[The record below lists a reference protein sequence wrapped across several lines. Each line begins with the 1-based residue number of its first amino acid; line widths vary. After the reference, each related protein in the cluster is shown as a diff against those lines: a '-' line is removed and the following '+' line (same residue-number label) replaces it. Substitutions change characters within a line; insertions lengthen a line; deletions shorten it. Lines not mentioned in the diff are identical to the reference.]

1 MPKFSSRNVPQS
13 PSGVT
18 FHGELSLPAFG
29 LRIPGEGS
37 CEQEVR
43 RRCALEALRR
53 LQSPDFGFLGEEAKS
68 IILPVERQLAAQKK
82 GADPIPDFQNCV
94 WRLIGPNYKGGAN
107 EEDSKPGRNYR
118 GVCSMPALGIVET
131 AFASSLKEAEQL
143 SAQKALQSLKDP
155 KHRLPCDLAKEAPSP
170 SAARLAPNDN
180 DNARAA
186 AASDAPSCAASVPAS
201 SPNPVSHGPS
211 TKAAP
216 QTAPCAGR
224 PLNPRDALQAFTSR
238 VGLRAPKY
246 GSAPKSSADPGA
258 PALACCLLGYVKLFA
273 VARGKT
279 EDEAKNRCAETLL
292 SALEKLESRIA
303 PESLSDRVAKIADEL
318 NPSGL
323 ERLFCWGSKILLD
336 MALLLSD
343 DEMNRV
349 DSAPFSFVFD
359 ENKPLGKQRGN
370 GSLALAA
377 FNPQTMLQGRTL
389 KLSGSAAAKAQGNA
403 SEECFLAGCYNPKF
417 AVAGFACGKDAT
429 EAKER
434 CAQRLLL
441 ELSKSGSSPAS
452 GNGQARTAGGEATRD
467 DVGRCDASSPAPNS
481 SFPSSRQSAG
491 EAAQSKGSAKA
502 TDPANPRQNPVSAGT
517 PGLARKSV
525 ESVPAPA
532 LGKIKAPSAGSGP
545 SVSLLPSDRLE
556 MIERVIGYCFK
567 KKDILRQAL
576 TPRGKG
582 PKNYEKMEFC
592 GDAILGYGVT
602 ELLRSAYPQ
611 RNEGQWHEAR
621 CFLVCNDSLA
631 DLAAL
636 LGFDRAL
643 GTRDRGMLADCV
655 ESVIDAVQQDSGSR
669 DEAFVL
675 IERLFGGMIK
685 RLPEEVFIRQPK
697 PSLKEL
703 VDSWGGSLPRGGCG
717 ASSSLGNAL
726 NQPLSSPLPKPL
738 PPSGLPEKKWLVGE
752 KILADNPKSRLHAL
766 LRANGFP
773 LPEYSCEP
781 NGGVSSKQSF
791 FVSCS
796 IPALG
801 LKEFGEGPNEK
812 IAGICA
818 AEKVWAR
825 VSNNLSFPLPKP
837 LPPSGLPKKKWLV
850 GEKILAD
857 NPKSRL
863 HALLRANGFPLPEY
877 SCEPNGGVSS
887 KQSFFVSCS
896 IPALGLKEFGKGPN
910 EKIAGICAAEKVW
923 ARVSNKRIQRVLER
937 KKAGAPAGAPRANCS
952 AAKPETQLSGSRQN
966 EVKTPVSPA
975 SLGKRMGN
983 GSEVLVAQKG
993 DAQDGKEETSMVSPQ
1008 TEPHAS
1014 KTPPC
1019 GLTKSVWDNPTS
1031 RLHALLRANGVNL
1044 PEYRRESVLGVPP
1057 NQWVVVICSIPAW
1070 DMKTFG
1076 VGSNETL
1083 AGIAAA
1089 EEALARI
1096 PESSGRLLLE

>member
-1 MPKFSSRNVPQS
+1 MTDPKTQLHALIWSRFMPKFSSRNVPQS
-13 PSGVT
+13 PSGGT

-29 LRIPGEGS
+29 LRIPGAGS
-37 CEQEVR
+37 CGQEVWR
-43 RRCALEALRR
+43 SCALEALRR

-68 IILPVERQLAAQKK
+68 IIQPVERQLAAQKK
-82 GADPIPDFQNCV
+82 GDAPTPDFQNCV

-118 GVCSMPALGIVET
+118 GVCSMPALGVVET
-131 AFASSLKEAEQL
+131 AFASSLKEAQQL

-170 SAARLAPNDN
+170 SAARLAPNDK

-186 AASDAPSCAASVPAS
+186 AAPAAPDASSRAASVPAS

-211 TKAAP
+211 TKAEP

-246 GSAPKSSADPGA
+246 SSTPKTSADPGA

-273 VARGKT
+273 VACGKT

-303 PESLSDRVAKIADEL
+303 PESLSDWLAKIADEL

-323 ERLFCWGSKILLD
+323 ERLFFANSTVLLG
-336 MALLLSD
+336 MARLLNH

-349 DSAPFSFVFD
+349 DSAPFSVVFD
-359 ENKPLGKQRGN
+359 ENKQMGEKKGN
-370 GSLALAA
+370 GISALAPCQ
-377 FNPQTMLQGRTL
+377 PQTIFQEKTL
-389 KLSGSAAAKAQGNA
+389 KLSGMLAAKAQGNA

-467 DVGRCDASSPAPNS
+467 DVGRCGASSPAPNS

-502 TDPANPRQNPVSAGT
+502 TDPANPRQNPVSAGA

-545 SVSLLPSDRLE
+545 SVSLLSSDRLE
-556 MIERVIGYCFK
+556 MIERAIGYCFK

-576 TPRGKG
+576 TPRCKG
-582 PKNYEKMEFC
+582 PKNYEKMEYC

-611 RNEGQWHEAR
+611 CNERQWHEAR
-621 CFLVCNDSLA
+621 SFLVCNDSLA

-636 LGFDRAL
+636 LGFERAL
-643 GTRDRGMLADCV
+643 GRRDRGMLADCV
-655 ESVIDAVQQDSGSR
+655 ESVIDAVQLDSRSR

-685 RLPEEVFIRQPK
+685 RLPKAVFIRQPK

-703 VDSWGGSLPRGGCG
+703 VDSWGGSLPRGGRV

-726 NQPLSSPLPKPL
+726 NRPLSSPLPKPL
-738 PPSGLPEKKWLVGE
+738 PPSGLPKKKWLVGE
-752 KILADNPKSRLHAL
+752 IILADNPKSRLHAL

-781 NGGVSSKQSF
+781 NEGVSSKQSL

-825 VSNNLSFPLPKP
+825 VSN
-837 LPPSGLPKKKWLV
+837 
-850 GEKILAD
+850 
-857 NPKSRL
+857 
-863 HALLRANGFPLPEY
+863 
-877 SCEPNGGVSS
+877 
-887 KQSFFVSCS
+887 
-896 IPALGLKEFGKGPN
+896 
-910 EKIAGICAAEKVW
+910 
-923 ARVSNKRIQRVLER
+923 KRIQRVLER
-937 KKAGAPAGAPRANCS
+937 KKAGAPGANCS

-966 EVKTPVSPA
+966 EVKTPVFPA
-975 SLGKRMGN
+975 SLDKRMGN

-993 DAQDGKEETSMVSPQ
+993 DAQDGKEETSVVSPQ

-1014 KTPPC
+1014 KTP
-1019 GLTKSVWDNPTS
+1019 
-1031 RLHALLRANGVNL
+1031 RLRLDQV
-1044 PEYRRESVLGVPP
+1044 
-1057 NQWVVVICSIPAW
+1057 
-1070 DMKTFG
+1070 G
-1076 VGSNETL
+1076 VG
-1083 AGIAAA
+1083 
-1089 EEALARI
+1089 
-1096 PESSGRLLLE
+1096 

>member
-1 MPKFSSRNVPQS
+1 MTNPKTQLHALIWSRFMPKFSSRNVPQS

-279 EDEAKNRCAETLL
+279 EDEAKNRCAERLL

-481 SFPSSRQSAG
+481 SSLSSRQSAG

-502 TDPANPRQNPVSAGT
+502 TDPAGPRQNPVSAGA
-517 PGLARKSV
+517 PGLARKIV

-532 LGKIKAPSAGSGP
+532 LGKNKAPSAGSGP
-545 SVSLLPSDRLE
+545 SVSLLPSDCLE
-556 MIERVIGYCFK
+556 MIERAIGYCFK

-582 PKNYEKMEFC
+582 PKNYEKMEFR
-592 GDAILGYGVT
+592 GDAILYDGVT
-602 ELLRSAYPQ
+602 DLLYSAYPQ
-611 RNEGQWHEAR
+611 RSKGQWHEAR

-655 ESVIDAVQQDSGSR
+655 ESVIAAVKQDSGSH
-669 DEAFVL
+669 DEAFAL
-675 IERLFGGMIK
+675 IKRLFGGMIK

-801 LKEFGEGPNEK
+801 LKEFGE
-812 IAGICA
+812 
-818 AEKVWAR
+818 
-825 VSNNLSFPLPKP
+825 
-837 LPPSGLPKKKWLV
+837 
-850 GEKILAD
+850 
-857 NPKSRL
+857 
-863 HALLRANGFPLPEY
+863 
-877 SCEPNGGVSS
+877 
-887 KQSFFVSCS
+887 
-896 IPALGLKEFGKGPN
+896 GPN

>member
-1 MPKFSSRNVPQS
+1 MTDPKTQLHALIWSRFMPKFSSQNVPQS
-13 PSGVT
+13 PSVVT

-29 LRIPGEGS
+29 LRIPGSGS
-37 CEQEVR
+37 CVQEVW

-68 IILPVERQLAAQKK
+68 IILPVERKLAEQKK
-82 GADPIPDFQNCV
+82 VSAPTPDFQNCV
-94 WRLIGPNYKGGAN
+94 WKLIGPNYKGGDN
-107 EEDSKPGRNYR
+107 EADPKPGRNYR
-118 GVCSMPALGIVET
+118 GVCSMPALGVVET

-155 KHRLPCDLAKEAPSP
+155 KHRLPCDLAKEASSP
-170 SAARLAPNDN
+170 SAARPAPNDK

-186 AASDAPSCAASVPAS
+186 AASDAPSRAASVPAS
-201 SPNPVSHGPS
+201 SPNPASHDPS

-238 VGLRAPKY
+238 VGLRPPKY
-246 GSAPKSSADPGA
+246 GSTPKSSADPGA

-323 ERLFCWGSKILLD
+323 ERLFCWSSKILLD

-502 TDPANPRQNPVSAGT
+502 TDPAGPRQNPVSAGA

-525 ESVPAPA
+525 ESVPAQA

-556 MIERVIGYCFK
+556 MIERAIGYCFK

-582 PKNYEKMEFC
+582 LKNYERMEFH
-592 GDAILGYGVT
+592 GDAILEHKVT
-602 ELLRSAYPQ
+602 DLLCAGYPQ
-611 RNEGQWHEAR
+611 RSEGQLHEAR

-655 ESVIDAVQQDSGSR
+655 ESLIAAVKRDSGSD
-669 DEAFVL
+669 DEAFDL
-675 IERLFGGMIK
+675 IERLFGGMIE
-685 RLPEEVFIRQPK
+685 RLPKAVFIRQPK

-703 VDSWGGSLPRGGCG
+703 VDSWGGSLPRGGRG
-717 ASSSLGNAL
+717 AASSSLGNVT
-726 NQPLSSPLPKPL
+726 NQPQSAPSPLEQEFQAQPSRSKGMGNDAEPKAAAASPKRKASLQAISWPSMPLGQPDSLKLSGPPGLAGLPNLSGTNKLSEPAATVAKDGDAAPRKASAEPAKQLLALKSESKASASSRGAEIGSAAASSSPEWLKDL
-738 PPSGLPEKKWLVGE
+738 ESFERDFARQPPDRG
-752 KILADNPKSRLHAL
+752 
-766 LRANGFP
+766 
-773 LPEYSCEP
+773 
-781 NGGVSSKQSF
+781 
-791 FVSCS
+791 
-796 IPALG
+796 
-801 LKEFGEGPNEK
+801 
-812 IAGICA
+812 
-818 AEKVWAR
+818 
-825 VSNNLSFPLPKP
+825 
-837 LPPSGLPKKKWLV
+837 
-850 GEKILAD
+850 
-857 NPKSRL
+857 
-863 HALLRANGFPLPEY
+863 
-877 SCEPNGGVSS
+877 
-887 KQSFFVSCS
+887 
-896 IPALGLKEFGKGPN
+896 
-910 EKIAGICAAEKVW
+910 
-923 ARVSNKRIQRVLER
+923 
-937 KKAGAPAGAPRANCS
+937 
-952 AAKPETQLSGSRQN
+952 
-966 EVKTPVSPA
+966 
-975 SLGKRMGN
+975 
-983 GSEVLVAQKG
+983 
-993 DAQDGKEETSMVSPQ
+993 
-1008 TEPHAS
+1008 
-1014 KTPPC
+1014 
-1019 GLTKSVWDNPTS
+1019 
-1031 RLHALLRANGVNL
+1031 
-1044 PEYRRESVLGVPP
+1044 
-1057 NQWVVVICSIPAW
+1057 
-1070 DMKTFG
+1070 
-1076 VGSNETL
+1076 
-1083 AGIAAA
+1083 
-1089 EEALARI
+1089 
-1096 PESSGRLLLE
+1096 

>member
-1 MPKFSSRNVPQS
+1 MTNPKMQLHALIWSRFIPKFSSRNVPQS
-13 PSGVT
+13 PSGET

-68 IILPVERQLAAQKK
+68 IIQPVERQLAAQKK
-82 GADPIPDFQNCV
+82 GDAPTPDFQNCV

-118 GVCSMPALGIVET
+118 AVCSMPALGVVET

-143 SAQKALQSLKDP
+143 SAQKALQSLNDP
-155 KHRLPCDLAKEAPSP
+155 KHRLPCDLAKKAPSP

-180 DNARAA
+180 DNAHAA
-186 AASDAPSCAASVPAS
+186 AAPDASSRAASVPAS

-211 TKAAP
+211 TKAEP

-246 GSAPKSSADPGA
+246 SSTPKTSADPGA

-303 PESLSDRVAKIADEL
+303 PESLSDWLAKIADEL

-323 ERLFCWGSKILLD
+323 ERLFFANSTVLLG
-336 MALLLSD
+336 MARLLNH

-349 DSAPFSFVFD
+349 DSAPFSVVFD
-359 ENKPLGKQRGN
+359 ENKQMGEKKGN
-370 GSLALAA
+370 GISALAPCQ
-377 FNPQTMLQGRTL
+377 PQTIFQEKTL
-389 KLSGSAAAKAQGNA
+389 KLSGMLAAKAQGNA

-467 DVGRCDASSPAPNS
+467 DVGRCGASSPAPNS

-502 TDPANPRQNPVSAGT
+502 TDPANPRQNPVSAGA
-517 PGLARKSV
+517 PVLARKSV

-556 MIERVIGYCFK
+556 MIERAIGYCFK

-602 ELLRSAYPQ
+602 YLLRSAYPQ

-669 DEAFVL
+669 DEAFDL
-675 IERLFGGMIK
+675 IERLFGGIIE
-685 RLPEEVFIRQPK
+685 RLPNAVFFCQSK

-703 VDSWGGSLPRGGCG
+703 VDSWGGSLPRGGRG
-717 ASSSLGNAL
+717 AASSSLGNVT
-726 NQPLSSPLPKPL
+726 NQPQSAPSPLAQEFQAQPSRSKGMGNDAEPKAAVASPKRKASLQAISRPSMPLGQPDSLKLSGPPGLAGLPNLSGTNKLSEPAATVAKDGDAAPRKASAEPAKQPIALKSESKASAPSRGAEIGSAAASSSPEWLKDL
-738 PPSGLPEKKWLVGE
+738 ESFERDFARQTPERG
-752 KILADNPKSRLHAL
+752 
-766 LRANGFP
+766 
-773 LPEYSCEP
+773 
-781 NGGVSSKQSF
+781 
-791 FVSCS
+791 
-796 IPALG
+796 
-801 LKEFGEGPNEK
+801 
-812 IAGICA
+812 
-818 AEKVWAR
+818 
-825 VSNNLSFPLPKP
+825 
-837 LPPSGLPKKKWLV
+837 
-850 GEKILAD
+850 
-857 NPKSRL
+857 
-863 HALLRANGFPLPEY
+863 
-877 SCEPNGGVSS
+877 
-887 KQSFFVSCS
+887 
-896 IPALGLKEFGKGPN
+896 
-910 EKIAGICAAEKVW
+910 
-923 ARVSNKRIQRVLER
+923 
-937 KKAGAPAGAPRANCS
+937 
-952 AAKPETQLSGSRQN
+952 
-966 EVKTPVSPA
+966 
-975 SLGKRMGN
+975 
-983 GSEVLVAQKG
+983 
-993 DAQDGKEETSMVSPQ
+993 
-1008 TEPHAS
+1008 
-1014 KTPPC
+1014 
-1019 GLTKSVWDNPTS
+1019 
-1031 RLHALLRANGVNL
+1031 
-1044 PEYRRESVLGVPP
+1044 
-1057 NQWVVVICSIPAW
+1057 
-1070 DMKTFG
+1070 
-1076 VGSNETL
+1076 
-1083 AGIAAA
+1083 
-1089 EEALARI
+1089 
-1096 PESSGRLLLE
+1096 